1 MDTQASV
8 QKIDIRVSDGEI
20 QVEAILKSASAPG
33 WGAEVLFLGAVRDLN
48 LGKSVLAV
56 SYDAFAPHAEAT
68 LRDICQEALAKWGPD
83 LGMVVHHRTGKLN
96 VGEISVA
103 IAVGSRHRDEA
114 FQASRYIIEELKER
128 AAIWK
133 KEHYL
138 DGDSEWLKGHA
149 LCGHRHSTQ
158 SHSELGLS

>member
-1 MDTQASV
+1 M
-8 QKIDIRVSDGEI
+8 
-20 QVEAILKSASAPG
+20 
-33 WGAEVLFLGAVRDLN
+33 
-48 LGKSVLAV
+48 
-56 SYDAFAPHAEAT
+56 
-68 LRDICQEALAKWGPD
+68 
-83 LGMVVHHRTGKLN
+83 
-96 VGEISVA
+96 A